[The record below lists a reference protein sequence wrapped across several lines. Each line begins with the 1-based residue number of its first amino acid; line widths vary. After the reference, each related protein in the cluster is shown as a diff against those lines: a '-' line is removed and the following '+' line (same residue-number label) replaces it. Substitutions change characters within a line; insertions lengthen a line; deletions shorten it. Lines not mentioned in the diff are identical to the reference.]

1 MDVKILKFTTQIT
14 RAHAHHQGRAR
25 RAGHKFWS
33 VCATKVAT
41 KCSTAK
47 STSTCSMPAM
57 LSAFHNSN
65 ISLTET
71 FWRLCKRVELNLECL
86 PRGQARLRE
95 RPEIERERKIGE
107 IVCLSRIAR
116 PPAARA
122 IMCRAASL
130 CRERER
136 GRPRAETG
144 LWPKPTPLKRGTQEP
159 DRSGPVA
166 ILTKVHRCGDTDTG
180 WMMIG

>member
-95 RPEIERERKIGE
+95 RAENWGN
-107 IVCLSRIAR
+107 CLSVQNC
-116 PPAARA
+116 PPARRARHYVQGRVVVQGEGERQTSRRNGA
-122 IMCRAASL
+122 LAKAYAAQ
-130 CRERER
+130 
-136 GRPRAETG
+136 T
-144 LWPKPTPLKRGTQEP
+144 W
-159 DRSGPVA
+159 
-166 ILTKVHRCGDTDTG
+166 DTG
-180 WMMIG
+180 TRQVWACGCTDKSSSMRKYGHWLDDDRLA